1 MQHHAATSSSPAAA
15 FNNCNDSNIAN
26 ANLQVQEAPTKTTS
40 GGIEATRSTAS
51 CWMEDLFQNSTAII
65 ENNSLNFTGSKRN
78 FHKKIKLVGE
88 LISSQQLSS
97 YINLGKITI
106 TEIAAEVDK
115 SDDYNVAM
123 SKLLQIVRPSLSA
136 KAVEGGLKKAPKRS
150 KSTKKDLGDGKENN
164 LPSGSSSNNRRAGGG
179 RGIGELVDSEG
190 DFNFGQAVNPF
201 RPATDGADRGGGV
214 LKRKANLF
222 NSSEGDFN
230 FGVAVNPFRTGTD
243 GADLRR
249 NSLEHRR
256 LLLACV
262 QACKTAAEQEKAQRL
277 KARQIAA
284 EEQAVGGSQFIS
296 DELLAEL
303 DLDNMT
309 LKQREQLFHK
319 VPTTDMLGEIGFT
332 YQKMFGGGI
341 LYTGKVMQILPE
353 ACE

>member
-1 MQHHAATSSSPAAA
+1 M
-15 FNNCNDSNIAN
+15 
-26 ANLQVQEAPTKTTS
+26 
-40 GGIEATRSTAS
+40 
-51 CWMEDLFQNSTAII
+51 
-65 ENNSLNFTGSKRN
+65 
-78 FHKKIKLVGE
+78 
-88 LISSQQLSS
+88 
-97 YINLGKITI
+97 
-106 TEIAAEVDK
+106 
-115 SDDYNVAM
+115 
-123 SKLLQIVRPSLSA
+123 
-136 KAVEGGLKKAPKRS
+136 
-150 KSTKKDLGDGKENN
+150 GDGKENN
-164 LPSGSSSNNRRAGGG
+164 LPSGSSSNIRRAGGG

-201 RPATDGADRGGGV
+201 RPATDGADRGGGM

-230 FGVAVNPFRTGTD
+230 FDGVAVNPFRTATD

-296 DELLAEL
+296 DEFLAEL

-309 LKQREQLFHK
+309 FEQRKHWFHK
-319 VPTTDMLGEIGFT
+319 VPTTNMLGEIGFT

>member
-1 MQHHAATSSSPAAA
+1 M
-15 FNNCNDSNIAN
+15 
-26 ANLQVQEAPTKTTS
+26 
-40 GGIEATRSTAS
+40 
-51 CWMEDLFQNSTAII
+51 
-65 ENNSLNFTGSKRN
+65 
-78 FHKKIKLVGE
+78 
-88 LISSQQLSS
+88 
-97 YINLGKITI
+97 
-106 TEIAAEVDK
+106 
-115 SDDYNVAM
+115 
-123 SKLLQIVRPSLSA
+123 
-136 KAVEGGLKKAPKRS
+136 
-150 KSTKKDLGDGKENN
+150 
-164 LPSGSSSNNRRAGGG
+164 
-179 RGIGELVDSEG
+179 
-190 DFNFGQAVNPF
+190 NPF
-201 RPATDGADRGGGV
+201 RPATDGADREGGM

-230 FGVAVNPFRTGTD
+230 FGVAVNPFRTATD

-262 QACKTAAEQEKAQRL
+262 QACKTAAEQEKARRL

-284 EEQAVGGSQFIS
+284 EEQAVSGSQFIS